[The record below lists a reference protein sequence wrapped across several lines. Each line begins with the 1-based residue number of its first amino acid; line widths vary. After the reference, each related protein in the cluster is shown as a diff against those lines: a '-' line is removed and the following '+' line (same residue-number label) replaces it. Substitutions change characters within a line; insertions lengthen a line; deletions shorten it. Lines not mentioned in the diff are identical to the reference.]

1 MTILNKLKAWVVIL
15 IFISIVSL
23 LFSNSIYSKQKRYIN
38 EDKQQFLY
46 EINNSISK
54 SKAEVDNMIL
64 NNEKKYIDYKD
75 IKCFKIYHR
84 NLERSI
90 FGFKKKSRFINSE
103 LSNGFQQLWDNYNS
117 IEPINGEDIKEYYEQ
132 LFERADGKECI
143 LLNDEDVYMFQEIL
157 KFYNTIQEE
166 IDNLM

>member
-1 MTILNKLKAWVVIL
+1 VIL

-46 EINNSISK
+46 EINNLISK

-75 IKCFKIYHR
+75 YIH
-84 NLERSI
+84 
-90 FGFKKKSRFINSE
+90 
-103 LSNGFQQLWDNYNS
+103 
-117 IEPINGEDIKEYYEQ
+117 
-132 LFERADGKECI
+132 
-143 LLNDEDVYMFQEIL
+143 
-157 KFYNTIQEE
+157 EE
-166 IDNLM
+166 